1 MAARRECRQFSMRWG
16 MSMDSVVDF
25 INNNTEV
32 SIWIGMGLVTM
43 IIVAALLFSAQVRLY
58 FSISVLIVAAAV
70 GALFYLEKLPPL

>member
-1 MAARRECRQFSMRWG
+1 
-16 MSMDSVVDF
+16 MDSVVDF